1 MVGTLPVGCGNS
13 MATNF
18 AVLPC
23 CIVYNHVTE
32 MSAKYQACRHNF
44 EDGCAAVFSR
54 VLAEQPIP
62 NLGVTGSNPVVDAS
76 KIKDLDANFSPQQI
90 LWVPYGFPLVCARK
104 ITSSS
109 PLRRSAPTSLSR
121 SGEAALAVM
130 MASPIAFAVSV

>member
-1 MVGTLPVGCGNS
+1 MVGTLPVSRGNS

-32 MSAKYQACRHNF
+32 MSAKYQACRHHF

-62 NLGVTGSNPVVDAS
+62 YLGVTGSNPVG
-76 KIKDLDANFSPQQI
+76 DANKINDITEEQGRTFAPFYNFARDVLQTR
-90 LWVPYGFPLVCARK
+90 LGFVLC
-104 ITSSS
+104 SSRL
-109 PLRRSAPTSLSR
+109 PRRLP
-121 SGEAALAVM
+121 
-130 MASPIAFAVSV
+130 F